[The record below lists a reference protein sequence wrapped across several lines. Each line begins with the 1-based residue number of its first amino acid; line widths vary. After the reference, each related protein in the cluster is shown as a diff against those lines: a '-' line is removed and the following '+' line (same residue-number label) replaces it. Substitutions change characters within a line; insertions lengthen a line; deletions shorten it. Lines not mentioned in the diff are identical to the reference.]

1 MNNKEKII
9 NQACYDV
16 RFTKL
21 EEDGLTRTLKSY
33 DELLS
38 EGLITKEEYN
48 EIINEERENLYE
60 SKTDKQVIELT
71 RTFLNRNIN
80 NLTEE
85 EKLLLDEIN
94 RAVSNIE
101 QEYPKQN

>member
-1 MNNKEKII
+1 MSNKEKII
-9 NQACYDV
+9 NQARYDD

-21 EEDGLTRTLKSY
+21 EEDGFTRTLKSY

-60 SKTDKQVIELT
+60 SKTDKQVIELA
-71 RTFLNRNIN
+71 RNIFN
-80 NLTEE
+80 KIKDTLSEE
-85 EKLLLDEIN
+85 DKLVLDLINKEVEEIKT
-94 RAVSNIE
+94 
-101 QEYPKQN
+101 QYPKQN